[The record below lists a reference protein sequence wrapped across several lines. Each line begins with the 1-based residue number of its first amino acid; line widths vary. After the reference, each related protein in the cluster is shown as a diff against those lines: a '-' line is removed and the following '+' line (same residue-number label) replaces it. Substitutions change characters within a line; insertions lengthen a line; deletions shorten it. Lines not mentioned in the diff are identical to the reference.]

1 MCTFDYLD
9 SLDSVRNS
17 DAEVILGQN
26 ELLDR
31 LFYTDHTVVL
41 TMQQL
46 TDGRVFGNLLRDK
59 DCTEYILFQF
69 VTGRLRYSQYGTIK
83 TPSQYV
89 QNSLTKCKDSGYL
102 FSYLPIRQADE
113 KLLNA
118 ELDALRNG
126 SLEYL
131 EELKEERPAELAQ
144 IEFLENYTRLIL
156 SLGTLNLAK
165 TTPKPKEDCRSLT
178 EFLDAILEGAS
189 KIKAS
194 SANEKT
200 REAEIEIHTCYKNAK
215 QILTGIRPKLEGK
228 SVQNRTE
235 WHNYLRNEAA
245 KESGD
250 RRSYWLAEAIIDV
263 AYNLTLA
270 DSIHGCVVPKGEEL
284 EQKVQTKLI
293 GYWKLAQ
300 ISDKEIEM
308 DGITSTSPDNYIHEF
323 LKQDGNA
330 TYDWNPAY
338 DKIKERWKELK
349 TLTEDMDKVEKQKAV
364 SRSWS
369 SRLKRLSFQL
379 IINCILAV
387 LVFGVVE
394 FIASIDY
401 ISFFSDLKLIGQKL
415 SELYQ
420 SGGLL
425 SGVMSKVQSYFGGQ
439 GFINDLLNIF
449 VIGTLFTALS
459 IRLKVQDFLDSLKK
473 LWRGIGYGYLS
484 YKSSKYPLPE
494 KKEK

>member
-1 MCTFDYLD
+1 MSTFEYLD

-26 ELLDR
+26 ELLDC

-59 DCTEYILFQF
+59 DCTDYILFQF
-69 VTGRLRYSQYGTIK
+69 ITGRLRYSQYGTIK

-113 KLLNA
+113 RLLNA
-118 ELDALRNG
+118 ELNALRYG

-131 EELKEERPAELAQ
+131 EELKDERPSDLAQ

-156 SLGTLNLAK
+156 HVGTQNLSK
-165 TTPKPKEDCRSLT
+165 TTPKRREDCRSMT
-178 EFLDAILEGAS
+178 EFLDEILAAAS
-189 KIKAS
+189 KIGVS
-194 SANEKT
+194 GANGT
-200 REAEIEIHTCYKNAK
+200 NGAAEAEIHNCYEKTK
-215 QILTGIRPKLEGK
+215 QILTEIRSELEAMGIE
-228 SVQNRTE
+228 QNRTE
-235 WHNYLRNEAA
+235 WHNRLRYEAEKA
-245 KESGD
+245 GGE
-250 RRSYWLAEAIIDV
+250 RSSYRLAEAVVDI

-270 DSIHGCVVPKGEEL
+270 DSINGCFVPSGEAL
-284 EQKVQTKLI
+284 ERTAQRKLTA
-293 GYWKLAQ
+293 YWRLAV
-300 ISDKEIEM
+300 
-308 DGITSTSPDNYIHEF
+308 HEF

-330 TYDWNPAY
+330 TYDWEPEY
-338 DKIKERWKELK
+338 DKIKERWRELK
-349 TLTEDMDKVEKQKAV
+349 VLTEDMDKVEKKKETD
-364 SRSWS
+364 RSWS

-387 LVFGVVE
+387 FVFGVVE

-401 ISFFSDLKLIGQKL
+401 IEFFGNFSLTGQNLSDPNRSGELFSAALSKLRA
-415 SELYQ
+415 YF
-420 SGGLL
+420 SGRE
-425 SGVMSKVQSYFGGQ
+425 
-439 GFINDLLNIF
+439 FINTLLNIF

-459 IRLKVQDFLDSLKK
+459 MRLKVQDFLESLKE
-473 LWRGIGYGYLS
+473 LRRGIGYGYLS
-484 YKSSKYPLPE
+484 YKSSRYEIPE
-494 KKEK
+494 EKE